1 MINILRDIPA
11 DLSAGRCYIPRKSLE
26 EHGLSASDLTEPGN
40 MPRFKP
46 LYDRY
51 LDLTE
56 SHFDAA
62 IDYIGMLPHSQFRL
76 RGSCM
81 LPVVI
86 GKRTVKLLR
95 NGNVLDPSNRI
106 KIGRADVE
114 GVVKSVVM
122 AVPFPGRSKRLLED
136 A

>member
-1 MINILRDIPA
+1 
-11 DLSAGRCYIPRKSLE
+11 
-26 EHGLSASDLTEPGN
+26 
-40 MPRFKP
+40 
-46 LYDRY
+46 
-51 LDLTE
+51 
-56 SHFDAA
+56 
-62 IDYIGMLPHSQFRL
+62 
-76 RGSCM
+76 M